1 MATDSQSSLDTREVT
16 TSISQVQFSQAEAE
30 VYDRQIRLW
39 GVEAQKRLRS
49 ARVLVS
55 GVCGLGAE
63 IIKNLV
69 LAGVKSVTIL
79 DHESYDPESVSG
91 AGFLL
96 YHGET
101 GENIAKVA
109 VTRCQELNPMV
120 SVEAQQDRLD
130 TKSNEFF
137 SQFDIVCVT
146 NANKSELIRVNQICR
161 SLNVKFLCGDTFGF
175 YGFMASD
182 LLNHSYNEEVLKV
195 KADTSLGNERKRRK
209 MENEKF
215 VEIHEEQFTPISNIF
230 NHSWEHLTNKQ
241 ILRLNY
247 SVFILLALIEFKE
260 QKNRGPKYETL
271 ESDSTELDEIATQ
284 LEKKHNLVR
293 EGKQKF
299 IPRGL
304 AKYTP
309 MDLSPICAILGGVI
323 AQEVIK
329 GLSGKDQPLNNLFV
343 YNGIDSNA
351 IVEKI
356 S

>member
-1 MATDSQSSLDTREVT
+1 MAADSQGSLTASMKE
-16 TSISQVQFSQAEAE
+16 VQFSEAEAE

-63 IIKNLV
+63 VIKNLV

-79 DHESYDPESVSG
+79 DHEPYDPVSVAG

-96 YHGET
+96 YHGEK
-101 GENIAKVA
+101 GENRARCA

-120 SVEAQQDRLD
+120 SVEAQPDRLE
-130 TKSNEFF
+130 TKSEEFF

-146 NANKSELIRVNQICR
+146 NANKSELIRVDQICR

-182 LLNHSYNEEVLKV
+182 LLDHEYNEEVLRV
-195 KADTSLGNERKRRK
+195 NAEPCEGRARKKRK
-209 MENEKF
+209 LENEKF
-215 VEIHEEQFTPISNIF
+215 VEIHNEQFTPIKTMF
-230 NHSWEHLTNKQ
+230 DHSWEHLTDKQ
-241 ILRLNY
+241 IQRLSP
-247 SVFILLALIEFKE
+247 SVFILLTLIEFKE
-260 QKNRGPKYETL
+260 QNNRGPNHETL
-271 ESDSTELDEIATQ
+271 QMDTVELDEIATQ
-284 LEKKHNLVR
+284 LEIKHKLVR
-293 EGKQKF
+293 RGKQF
-299 IPRGL
+299 IPRGF
-304 AKYTP
+304 AKFTP

-343 YNGIDSNA
+343 YNGIDSHA